1 MIPTNGSVKTDIRI
15 VVFSHISPLFSLY
28 LKKRII
34 KSSRA
39 KLQFYCVDRFG
50 DKHIHS
56 KYKLKVTEIV
66 KTTLGRIMN
75 KVLNINKI
83 TTVCGLKI

>member
-1 MIPTNGSVKTDIRI
+1 

-39 KLQFYCVDRFG
+39 ELQFYCVDRFG

-56 KYKLKVTEIV
+56 KYKLKVTEMV

-75 KVLNINKI
+75 KVLNINEI
-83 TTVCGLKI
+83 TTPPLQ